1 MRFVLVDRLAGI
13 EMPRSIATQKNV
25 SVTEDVFA
33 DHFPGFPVYPG
44 ALVVEAF
51 AQAGRLLIAMSHD
64 FTVVARLVG
73 LTRVAFPRM
82 IRPGDQLAIR
92 CERRAADATW
102 RLDARAT
109 VAGET
114 VATATLEYALEPAP
128 QATPAGREAERLRA
142 LARELQGAPLEEA
155 TLRG

>member
-1 MRFVLVDRLAGI
+1 MRFVFIDRLVAV
-13 EMPRSIATQKNV
+13 ELSCSIATRKNV
-25 SVTEDVFA
+25 SAAEDVFA
-33 DHFPGFPVYPG
+33 DQLPGFPVYPG

-51 AQAGRLLIAMSHD
+51 AQAGRLLIATSHD

-92 CERRAADATW
+92 CERCLADATW

-128 QATPAGREAERLRA
+128 PAMPAGREAERLRA
-142 LARELQGAPLEEA
+142 LAGALPGAPREEA
-155 TLRG
+155 AVRD